1 MDQVEKAVDFI
12 KIQMK
17 EKTYPGHDGIFVT
30 REEYQEF
37 VRTEMVVN
45 AVAHRDYG
53 IKGTDIQIKMFDD
66 RLEVDSPGS
75 FAGMVNKDN
84 IRYTHF
90 SRNPKIA
97 TFLKD
102 YGYVKEYVEG
112 VDRMCKELESIGLP
126 APVFN
131 NSTFIL
137 KTMVRS
143 AIYKMRQNNALIRGE
158 NASIRGEN
166 ASIRGENA
174 SIRGENASIR
184 PNNASIQQNDAS
196 IYADGVL
203 SDKKKLLTEK
213 LNRMEVSGKISIK
226 YATEAKAVITGT
238 DILQVITYKDVMVI
252 LSCQTTKARLI
263 LKKMEENDLIRA
275 VQGKG
280 KGKYVPAVPDICSED

>member
-1 MDQVEKAVDFI
+1 MR
-12 KIQMK
+12 

-30 REEYQEF
+30 KEEYQEF

-66 RLEVDSPGS
+66 RLEVDSPGI
-75 FAGMVNKDN
+75 FGGMVNKDN

-102 YGYVKEYVEG
+102 YGYVKEYGEG

-143 AIYKMRQNNALIRGE
+143 AIYQIRQNNA
-158 NASIRGEN
+158 SI
-166 ASIRGENA
+166 
-174 SIRGENASIR
+174 
-184 PNNASIQQNDAS
+184 
-196 IYADGVL
+196 
-203 SDKKKLLTEK
+203 
-213 LNRMEVSGKISIK
+213 
-226 YATEAKAVITGT
+226 
-238 DILQVITYKDVMVI
+238 
-252 LSCQTTKARLI
+252 
-263 LKKMEENDLIRA
+263 
-275 VQGKG
+275 
-280 KGKYVPAVPDICSED
+280 

>member
-17 EKTYPGHDGIFVT
+17 EKTCSGHDGIFVT

-37 VRTEMVVN
+37 VRTEIAVN
-45 AVAHRDYG
+45 AVTHCDYG

-102 YGYVKEYVEG
+102 YGYVKEYGEG

-143 AIYKMRQNNALIRGE
+143 AVYKIRQNNAPIRGE
-158 NASIRGEN
+158 NASIRGK
-166 ASIRGENA
+166 
-174 SIRGENASIR
+174 NASIR
-184 PNNASIQQNDAS
+184 PNNASIQQNDVS

>member
-17 EKTYPGHDGIFVT
+17 EKTYPGHGGIFVT

-37 VRTEMVVN
+37 VRTEIVVN
-45 AVAHRDYG
+45 AVTHRDYG

-75 FAGMVNKDN
+75 FAGIVNKDN

-102 YGYVKEYVEG
+102 YGYVKEYGEG

-143 AIYKMRQNNALIRGE
+143 AIYRIRQN
-158 NASIRGEN
+158 
-166 ASIRGENA
+166 NA

-280 KGKYVPAVPDICSED
+280 NLSSRIFLCLRIFCRHISLYKSL

>member
-17 EKTYPGHDGIFVT
+17 EKTCPGHGGIFVT
-30 REEYQEF
+30 GEEYQEF

-102 YGYVKEYVEG
+102 YGYVKEYGEG
-112 VDRMCKELESIGLP
+112 VDRKCKELESIGLP

-143 AIYKMRQNNALIRGE
+143 AIYQIRQN

-184 PNNASIQQNDAS
+184 PNNASIQQNNAS

>member
-12 KIQMK
+12 KIQIK
-17 EKTYPGHDGIFVT
+17 EKTYPGHGGIFVT
-30 REEYQEF
+30 GEEYQEF
-37 VRTEMVVN
+37 VRTEIVVN

-53 IKGTDIQIKMFDD
+53 IKVTDIQIKMFDD
-66 RLEVDSPGS
+66 RLEVDSPGI

-102 YGYVKEYVEG
+102 YGYVKEYGEG

-137 KTMVRS
+137 KTMVRR
-143 AIYKMRQNNALIRGE
+143 AIYKIRQNNAPIRGE

-166 ASIRGENA
+166 ASIRGK
-174 SIRGENASIR
+174 
-184 PNNASIQQNDAS
+184 NASIQQNDAS

>member
-17 EKTYPGHDGIFVT
+17 EKTCSGHDGIFVT

-37 VRTEMVVN
+37 VRTEIVVN
-45 AVAHRDYG
+45 AVTHRDYG

-102 YGYVKEYVEG
+102 YGYVKEYGEG

-143 AIYKMRQNNALIRGE
+143 AIYKIRQNNALIRGE
-158 NASIRGEN
+158 NASIRGK
-166 ASIRGENA
+166 
-174 SIRGENASIR
+174 NASIR

>member
-17 EKTYPGHDGIFVT
+17 EKTCPGHDGIFVT

-37 VRTEMVVN
+37 VRTEIVVN

-102 YGYVKEYVEG
+102 YGYVKEYGEG

-137 KTMVRS
+137 KTMVRG
-143 AIYKMRQNNALIRGE
+143 AIYKIRQNNAPIRGENALIRGE
-158 NASIRGEN
+158 NAPIRGEN
-166 ASIRGENA
+166 ASI
-174 SIRGENASIR
+174 
-184 PNNASIQQNDAS
+184 
-196 IYADGVL
+196 
-203 SDKKKLLTEK
+203 
-213 LNRMEVSGKISIK
+213 
-226 YATEAKAVITGT
+226 
-238 DILQVITYKDVMVI
+238 
-252 LSCQTTKARLI
+252 
-263 LKKMEENDLIRA
+263 
-275 VQGKG
+275 
-280 KGKYVPAVPDICSED
+280 

>member
-17 EKTYPGHDGIFVT
+17 EKTCPGHDGIFVT

-37 VRTEMVVN
+37 VRTEIVVN

-53 IKGTDIQIKMFDD
+53 IKVTDIQIKMFDD

-143 AIYKMRQNNALIRGE
+143 AVYKIRQNNAPIRGE

-166 ASIRGENA
+166 ASIRGK
-174 SIRGENASIR
+174 NASIR
-184 PNNASIQQNDAS
+184 PNNASIQQNNAS

>member
-37 VRTEMVVN
+37 VRTEIVVN
-45 AVAHRDYG
+45 AVTHRDYG
-53 IKGTDIQIKMFDD
+53 IKVTDIQIKMFDD
-66 RLEVDSPGS
+66 RLEVDSPGI

-102 YGYVKEYVEG
+102 YGYVKEYGEG

-137 KTMVRS
+137 KTMVRR
-143 AIYKMRQNNALIRGE
+143 AIYKIRQN
-158 NASIRGEN
+158 N

-280 KGKYVPAVPDICSED
+280 KGKYVLAVPDICSED

>member
-90 SRNPKIA
+90 SRNLKIA

-102 YGYVKEYVEG
+102 YGYVKEYGEG

-166 ASIRGENA
+166 ASIR
-174 SIRGENASIR
+174 
-184 PNNASIQQNDAS
+184 PNNASIQQNNAS

-252 LSCQTTKARLI
+252 LSCQTIKARLI